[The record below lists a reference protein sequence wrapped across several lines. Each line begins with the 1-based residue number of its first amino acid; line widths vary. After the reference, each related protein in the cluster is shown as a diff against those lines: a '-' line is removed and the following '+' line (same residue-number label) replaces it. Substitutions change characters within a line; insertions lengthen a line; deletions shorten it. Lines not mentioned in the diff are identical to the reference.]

1 MTAEEEL
8 AAGFETQRSYL
19 HAIAF
24 RVLGSHADADDAVQE
39 AWLRLAR
46 TSGGG
51 IEDLRGWLTTVT
63 GRICLDVLRRRGARA
78 EQPLEISAGLLAREA
93 AGDGRTGPEE
103 EALLA
108 DSVGLALYVV
118 MDALTPAERVSFVL
132 HDVFEVPFGAIA
144 TILGRSTAA
153 TKMLASR
160 ARGRIRLGP
169 PAAAA
174 DAAAREVID
183 AFYAAAGRGDLAGL
197 LAVLAPE
204 AELRMHGPEGT
215 LVVRGAGE
223 VAARATM
230 GAPGRAGASG
240 AHRRCPGRPHH
251 GGRAAGHDHGLHGRG
266 RRYHRDPDADRPGPA
281 GPGRPLVGRV
291 TMGTGLQPSDHAVL
305 RRAAVSRGVRLGGGW
320 CSRPGRVYD
329 LQTAMAA
336 RGGISMTLYMYQA
349 SYTAKSMAAQ
359 LTDPHDPMEAI
370 GPTLEELGARVLVAG
385 FPFGE
390 YDVLIVYE
398 AADDVTAASVAMAV
412 AAAGEVKS
420 AKTTRL
426 LSGQEW
432 LESLRKRRIVTRKLR
447 QPHDLPP
454 RMPEP

>member
-1 MTAEEEL
+1 VTAEEEL

-46 TSGGG
+46 TGGGG

-78 EQPLEISAGLLAREA
+78 EQPLEISAGMLPREA

-132 HDVFEVPFGAIA
+132 HDVFEVPFGVIA

-174 DAAAREVID
+174 DAAARQVID
-183 AFYAAAGRGDLAGL
+183 AFYAAAGRGDLTGL

-230 GAPGRAGASG
+230 GARPDALGHPALIDGAPGVLITVG
-240 AHRRCPGRPHH
+240 GRPVMIM
-251 GGRAAGHDHGLHGRG
+251 AFTV
-266 RRYHRDPDADRPGPA
+266 ADGA
-281 GPGRPLVGRV
+281 
-291 TMGTGLQPSDHAVL
+291 
-305 RRAAVSRGVRLGGGW
+305 
-320 CSRPGRVYD
+320 
-329 LQTAMAA
+329 
-336 RGGISMTLYMYQA
+336 ISAIRT
-349 SYTAKSMAAQ
+349 
-359 LTDPHDPMEAI
+359 LTDPDRLAQVVPSW
-370 GPTLEELGARVLVAG
+370 VA
-385 FPFGE
+385 
-390 YDVLIVYE
+390 
-398 AADDVTAASVAMAV
+398 
-412 AAAGEVKS
+412 
-420 AKTTRL
+420 
-426 LSGQEW
+426 
-432 LESLRKRRIVTRKLR
+432 
-447 QPHDLPP
+447 
-454 RMPEP
+454 